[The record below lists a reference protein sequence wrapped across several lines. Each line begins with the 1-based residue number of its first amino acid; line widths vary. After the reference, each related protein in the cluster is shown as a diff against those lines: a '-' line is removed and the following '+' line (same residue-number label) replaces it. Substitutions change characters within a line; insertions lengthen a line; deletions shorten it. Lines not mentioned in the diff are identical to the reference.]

1 MVVLGDKRSTDV
13 VKDVVYYL
21 EIEGEFYPDECF
33 ETEAEALEYAEEKAM
48 NVTNV
53 VEWDVG

>member
-1 MVVLGDKRSTDV
+1 M
-13 VKDVVYYL
+13 KDVVYYL

-33 ETEAEALEYAEEKAM
+33 ETEKEALEYADEKAL

-53 VEWDVG
+53 VEWNVG

>member
-13 VKDVVYYL
+13 VKDCVYYL

-33 ETEAEALEYAEEKAM
+33 ETEKEALEFAEEKGL
-48 NVTNV
+48 NVTNL

>member
-1 MVVLGDKRSTDV
+1 MFKGEIRSTNA

-21 EIEGEFYPDECF
+21 EIEGEFYPEECF
-33 ETEAEALEYAEEKAM
+33 ETEKEALEYADEKAL